1 MRLDT
6 WCPVGQLIVG
16 DLVITADNRSSRRI
30 ERFEPGFNGRMRP
43 TVFHDDLHF
52 AADLDRH
59 ASVKIAARGTWAIDR
74 AGVCHRLMAARLLPE
89 MDSKRRSRRAAA

>member
-6 WCPVGQLIVG
+6 WIPVNDLIVG
-16 DLVITADNRSSRRI
+16 DLIITGDNRSSRRI
-30 ERFEPGFNGRMRP
+30 YKFETTFNPRFRP
-43 TVFHDDLHF
+43 TVFEDDIGY

-59 ASVKIAARGTWAIDR
+59 ADIKIAARGTWAIDSV
-74 AGVCHRLMAARLLPE
+74 GVCHRLISARLLPE